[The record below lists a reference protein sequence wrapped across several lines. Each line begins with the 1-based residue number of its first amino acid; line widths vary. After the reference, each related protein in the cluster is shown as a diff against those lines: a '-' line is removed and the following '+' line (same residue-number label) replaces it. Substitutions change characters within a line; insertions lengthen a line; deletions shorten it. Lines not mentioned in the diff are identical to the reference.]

1 MDESSRI
8 IHGTSHWTLVFLVC
22 NPPNLGANF
31 IHGTDGNPLT
41 DIAEKVGSTF
51 VHNMSLRGYYDNKGE
66 PLSSKAAGLVYQ
78 KVWEYNEAA
87 VDYSREN
94 EVESNKSM
102 AEFCRKRLAKDTEVK
117 DDMKEIVGS
126 GIEMLAGIAACDLDK
141 LSLKYY
147 WMEEDLPVHPL
158 LTLH

>member
-1 MDESSRI
+1 
-8 IHGTSHWTLVFLVC
+8 
-22 NPPNLGANF
+22 
-31 IHGTDGNPLT
+31 
-41 DIAEKVGSTF
+41 
-51 VHNMSLRGYYDNKGE
+51 
-66 PLSSKAAGLVYQ
+66 
-78 KVWEYNEAA
+78 
-87 VDYSREN
+87 
-94 EVESNKSM
+94 VESNKSM
-102 AEFCRKRLAKDTEVK
+102 AEFCRKRLAKDKEVK